1 MILMEALRACSGR
14 SRRQAIIASCSVGK
28 SVEIALGCR
37 VEGPR
42 RVSDLCRSNYRQGRV
57 FLNEWGTTIQ
67 RKHHCTSS
75 EEAANDCHRA
85 SSTRAPNA
93 GTCDRVESG
102 RKTRLTIA
110 SRGDFRCYQANI
122 GTANDRASRYRAN
135 GRSKIAVRTA
145 NGNLS
150 AANSDAQLA
159 K

>member
-1 MILMEALRACSGR
+1 MDRGSFRGKPSVPLRTRPVEKLRNVSRRVKPPMILMEALRACSGR

-75 EEAANDCHRA
+75 EEAAND
-85 SSTRAPNA
+85 
-93 GTCDRVESG
+93 
-102 RKTRLTIA
+102 
-110 SRGDFRCYQANI
+110 
-122 GTANDRASRYRAN
+122 
-135 GRSKIAVRTA
+135 
-145 NGNLS
+145 
-150 AANSDAQLA
+150 
-159 K
+159 